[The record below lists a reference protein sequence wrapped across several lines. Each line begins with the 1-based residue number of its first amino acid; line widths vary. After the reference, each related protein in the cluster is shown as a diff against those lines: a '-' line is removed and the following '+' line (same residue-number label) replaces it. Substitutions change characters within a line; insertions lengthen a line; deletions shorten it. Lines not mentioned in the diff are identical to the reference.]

1 MGVPQD
7 NKTRARQK
15 RRRTKKLAAWRAKQ
29 EAKAAT
35 PAAAPKK
42 GA

>member
-15 RRRTKKLAAWRAKQ
+15 QRRTKKLAAWRAKR
-29 EAKAAT
+29 EAKAT
-35 PAAAPKK
+35 PAATPKK